1 VEVKPGETTRVTIET
16 QGRTV
21 VGHIERGAGLANNI
35 DLSSCE
41 GNLWSGM
48 DVNKFMPR
56 PPREIDT
63 IEKRTKFHQ
72 AWRNTDAGRQY
83 VKAVTSCLFEFHAD
97 GSFIG
102 EMCEPGEYWMNAK
115 IRGNPEKV
123 VAELDKI
130 HVTIPAGTDDAD
142 APVDIGK
149 VMLKAA
155 VDLKAGDVAPDLSIK
170 TLDGRSLKLSDF
182 RGKYVLLDFW
192 ATWCG
197 PCVGEMPN
205 LKATYD
211 TFGKDARLVMIS
223 LSLDPDRA
231 SPEKFVKDN
240 GIGWTQVFLGE
251 WSKDLITLSYGVFAI
266 PKIFLIGPDGKVLAA
281 DLRGPKIKEAVA
293 AALAH

>member
-1 VEVKPGETTRVTIET
+1 
-16 QGRTV
+16 
-21 VGHIERGAGLANNI
+21 
-35 DLSSCE
+35 
-41 GNLWSGM
+41 
-48 DVNKFMPR
+48 
-56 PPREIDT
+56 
-63 IEKRTKFHQ
+63 
-72 AWRNTDAGRQY
+72 
-83 VKAVTSCLFEFHAD
+83 
-97 GSFIG
+97 
-102 EMCEPGEYWMNAK
+102 
-115 IRGNPEKV
+115 
-123 VAELDKI
+123 
-130 HVTIPAGTDDAD
+130 
-142 APVDIGK
+142 
-149 VMLKAA
+149 MLKAA
-155 VDLKAGDVAPDLSIK
+155 VDLKAGDVAPDFSVK
-170 TLDGRSLKLSDF
+170 TLDGRPLKLSDF

-293 AALAH
+293 ASLAH

>member
-1 VEVKPGETTRVTIET
+1 
-16 QGRTV
+16 
-21 VGHIERGAGLANNI
+21 
-35 DLSSCE
+35 
-41 GNLWSGM
+41 M
-48 DVNKFMPR
+48 
-56 PPREIDT
+56 
-63 IEKRTKFHQ
+63 
-72 AWRNTDAGRQY
+72 
-83 VKAVTSCLFEFHAD
+83 
-97 GSFIG
+97 
-102 EMCEPGEYWMNAK
+102 
-115 IRGNPEKV
+115 
-123 VAELDKI
+123 AELDKI

-266 PKIFLIGPDGKVLAA
+266 PKIFLIGPDGKVLATG
-281 DLRGPKIKEAVA
+281 LRGPKIKKAVA
-293 AALAH
+293 AALASK